1 VLLGQGS
8 EFAFVV
14 FGAARLA
21 NVLPDTWARTLT
33 LAVALSMM
41 ATPLLLLLGD
51 RFAAHARQKDAREA
65 DEIDERDAQVII
77 AGFGRFGQIAGRMLI
92 ANGYRAVVLDHDP
105 QNIETLRQFGMKVF
119 YGDAT
124 SVALLD
130 SAGAARASLLVN
142 AIDNVE
148 DNLRL
153 TDLAQKHFPNLQIVA
168 RARNVDHYFQLRRR
182 GVAHAERE
190 SFESALLAGRH
201 ALRILGLDAYEAREL
216 SDLFRRENQAMLEDA
231 LPRHEDLGARVAAVK
246 RARDQLAESIARD
259 RKRLR
264 KQRDIGWRGDA
275 DLDGESSGTRGNDGA
290 GGSSGSSAGSGGSGD
305 GSKSVGSSE
314 SPGSGGDRG

>member
-1 VLLGQGS
+1 
-8 EFAFVV
+8 
-14 FGAARLA
+14 
-21 NVLPDTWARTLT
+21 
-33 LAVALSMM
+33 
-41 ATPLLLLLGD
+41 
-51 RFAAHARQKDAREA
+51 
-65 DEIDERDAQVII
+65 
-77 AGFGRFGQIAGRMLI
+77 MLI

-182 GVAHAERE
+182 GVAHVERE

-264 KQRDIGWRGDA
+264 KLRDIGWHGDA
-275 DLDGESSGTRGNDGA
+275 DLEGESGGARGNDG
-290 GGSSGSSAGSGGSGD
+290 GGTGSGGSGD
-305 GSKSVGSSE
+305 GDKSVGSSE
-314 SPGSGGDRG
+314 SPGSSGGHAGSGDSAGGTQRD